1 MNWYRNDK
9 EIKEPINE
17 YLSKLFDE
25 EMDKGYFLKVA
36 VGTDSAKCG
45 MKTYQFATVI
55 MITTCEDLGGGVI
68 VGRGAMVIHR
78 KSKQSFYKTK
88 AENVNER
95 MLVEV
100 TKSIEAA
107 YELSDV
113 MDQYGFKMSI
123 HADINPDP
131 KEGSNSA
138 MNQAVGYILGMGYD
152 FEVKPNS
159 LAAMSS
165 ADKLC

>member
-1 MNWYRNDK
+1 MNWYRNDR
-9 EIKEPINE
+9 EIKIPIND
-17 YLSKLFDE
+17 YLSNLFDDE
-25 EMDKGYFLKVA
+25 INKGYSLKVA

-55 MITTCEDLGGGVI
+55 MITTYEDLGGGVV
-68 VGRGAMVIHR
+68 VGRGGMVVHR
-78 KSKQSFYKTK
+78 KSKQSFHRTK

-107 YELSDV
+107 YEISEV
-113 MDQYGFKMSI
+113 MDKYGLKISI
-123 HADINPDP
+123 HADINPNVN
-131 KEGSNSA
+131 EVSNSA